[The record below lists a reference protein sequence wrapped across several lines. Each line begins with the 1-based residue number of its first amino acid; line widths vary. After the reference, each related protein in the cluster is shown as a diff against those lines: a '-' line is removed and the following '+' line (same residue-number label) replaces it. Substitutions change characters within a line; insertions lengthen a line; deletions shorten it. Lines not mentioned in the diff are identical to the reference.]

1 MVSDESIIFSNTSV
15 KKMTNTFRVTFMRFE
30 EWETAILMVENMTK
44 TQTWEFKD
52 ESSLSQRYLADE
64 IRES

>member
-52 ESSLSQRYLADE
+52 ESFLSQRYLADE